1 MKKEKPEI
9 LSLVAES
16 MAGKFFGRLLSM
28 KLCLL

>member
-16 MAGKFFGRLLSM
+16 MAGKFFAGLLSM